1 MRDHRYQ
8 NDNETK
14 TEMTPHKENS
24 LPIEITPL
32 PLAGDH
38 LTQISISQSLF
49 PDQSTLNL
57 STSSPTFS
65 LSKQRLPT
73 PTKQANLSIIRSPI
87 ARQVHGNKN
96 KFNEESVSWEPTKVG
111 EKYNERFQ
119 TTAVLREAAKMNAI
133 LFDA

>member
-1 MRDHRYQ
+1 MREHRYQ
-8 NDNETK
+8 NTNETK
-14 TEMTPHKENS
+14 TEMTPNKENP

-38 LTQISISQSLF
+38 LTQLSISQSLF
-49 PDQSTLNL
+49 PD
-57 STSSPTFS
+57 TSSSFSFS

-73 PTKQANLSIIRSPI
+73 PTKQANLSIIRSPF

-96 KFNEESVSWEPTKVG
+96 IFNEESVSWEPTKVG